1 MKAHGEL
8 DARAAGQLVL
18 AAQIVAVG
26 GQIELARIGQTK
38 AWLVQIVPR
47 HEPLMP
53 SFLGAVPMHGRR
65 GLADRAVLLDLD
77 CVGVAD
83 NQHRMRRARSSEA
96 TPGRLRA
103 AITAAIDDDAL
114 ALAAQFEG
122 QHAGMRVPVKA
133 VRRRLAGIDQH
144 QRLAR
149 LQPLKTGMRGLRRRG
164 TFRLRTGQH
173 EVDHDAVF
181 LDRIVEQR
189 EAAVAMAEEAQ
200 YRRHCLDRVAQRGW
214 RLDAGGSQCAAD
226 IDQVAQYLKLN

>member
-1 MKAHGEL
+1 
-8 DARAAGQLVL
+8 
-18 AAQIVAVG
+18 
-26 GQIELARIGQTK
+26 
-38 AWLVQIVPR
+38 
-47 HEPLMP
+47 MP
-53 SFLGAVPMHGRR
+53 GFLGAVPMHGRR

-77 CVGVAD
+77 RVGVAD

-133 VRRRLAGIDQH
+133 MRRL
-144 QRLAR
+144 
-149 LQPLKTGMRGLRRRG
+149 RRSG
-164 TFRLRTGQH
+164 AFRLRTGQH
-173 EVDHDAVF
+173 EVDQDAVF

-214 RLDAGGSQCAAD
+214 RLDAGGPQCAAD